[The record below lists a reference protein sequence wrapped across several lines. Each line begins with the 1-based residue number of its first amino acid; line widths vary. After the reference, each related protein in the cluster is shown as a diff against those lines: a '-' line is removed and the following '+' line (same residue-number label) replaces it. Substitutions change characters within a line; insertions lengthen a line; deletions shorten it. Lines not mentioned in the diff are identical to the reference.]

1 MNIQFGGR
9 NKFRAQRV
17 RALTRTLAVAVAV
30 LLISTGIVRAPT
42 ARADSLLDFT
52 GTTVS
57 GAPFNGASLKGKP
70 VVLWFWAA
78 YCPFCNGEGPHVSAV
93 SAANPRVTFVGISGR
108 GSVGDM
114 EAFISRY
121 NLHFTNLNDADG
133 SLWRQFGVP
142 WQPAYLFIN
151 SNGTSDFVNNPTSS
165 MSEQELS
172 DRVKALT

>member
-9 NKFRAQRV
+9 KKFRAVSRLV
-17 RALTRTLAVAVAV
+17 LALLTAAILSA
-30 LLISTGIVRAPT
+30 GIVRAP
-42 ARADSLLDFT
+42 AAHADDLLDFS

-108 GSVGDM
+108 GSVGEM
-114 EAFISRY
+114 EGFISRY

-133 SLWRQFGVP
+133 SLWRQFGVA

>member
-1 MNIQFGGR
+1 MNIQFGDVKSFGPSRLRADAHRCGGR
-9 NKFRAQRV
+9 RCV
-17 RALTRTLAVAVAV
+17 V
-30 LLISTGIVRAPT
+30 GIRWSGAGPS
-42 ARADSLLDFT
+42 ARADGLLDFT

-108 GSVGDM
+108 GSVGEM

>member
-9 NKFRAQRV
+9 KKFRAQQV
-17 RALTRTLAVAVAV
+17 RGLTRTVAVVVAV
-30 LLISTGIVRAPT
+30 LLVSAGLVRAPS
-42 ARADSLLDFT
+42 ARADGLLDFT

-108 GSVGDM
+108 GSVGEM

-121 NLHFTNLNDADG
+121 NLHFTN
-133 SLWRQFGVP
+133 
-142 WQPAYLFIN
+142 
-151 SNGTSDFVNNPTSS
+151 
-165 MSEQELS
+165 
-172 DRVKALT
+172 